1 MAKKTTRYFAIAFTT
16 KDGRD
21 LKAKNL
27 QFDLP
32 RGAIAGRWHSKSGQ
46 KKRIEMGKC
55 GYRSA
60 YGDMSTLL
68 DFMEAQN
75 YLDEDTRAFVVEISG
90 RFDVDFDEE
99 FIASENIRFIR
110 EIKDVTSEG
119 LTEAAKK
126 YSIVTESQLESL
138 RLSLMVSGR

>member
-27 QFDLP
+27 QYDLP

-60 YGDMSTLL
+60 YGDMATLF
-68 DFMEAQN
+68 DYMELEYPN
-75 YLDEDTRAFVVEISG
+75 DELRAFVVEISG

-99 FIASENIRFIR
+99 FIVSENIRFIR
-110 EIKDVTSEG
+110 EIKDVTSKG

-126 YSIVTESQLESL
+126 YGIVTERQLENLTEGAAVASF
-138 RLSLMVSGR
+138 